1 MGKIKNYGPL
11 FIILAALIWSFD
23 GILRT
28 SLYALPPAVVV
39 FYEHL
44 LGLVILLFFSKGL
57 LKDVK
62 KLTRKQWIAI
72 LIVGICSGALG
83 TIFYTAA
90 LGQVNYI
97 QFSVVVLLQQLQ
109 PIWGIAAAT
118 LIVKERLPKRFLFWA
133 VLAFISTYFITFKD
147 LSVNLATGQG
157 TIVAAVL
164 ALLAGAMW
172 GSSTALSKY
181 VLNSVSFVTATI
193 LRFAIAPFFALLIV
207 LGLHQT
213 SSLTALT
220 QQQWISLGIIVFST
234 GMVGLALYYFGLKRT
249 QAKVSS
255 VLELVWP
262 MSAIFIDY
270 FYFHHTL
277 SLTQVIGVVVL
288 LLCMYQ
294 VTKQEAIKDPSKKQ
308 LR

>member
-1 MGKIKNYGPL
+1 MKLFKKGPL

-28 SLYALPPAVVV
+28 GLYALPPAVVV
-39 FYEHL
+39 FYEHI
-44 LGLVILLFFSKGL
+44 LGLIILLFFSKGL
-57 LKDVK
+57 WKDLK
-62 KLTRKQWIAI
+62 KLSRKQWIAI
-72 LIVGICSGALG
+72 VIVGVFAGALG

-109 PIWGIAAAT
+109 PIWGITVAA
-118 LIVKERLPKRFLFWA
+118 LVLKEKLRKNFLVWA
-133 VLAFISTYFITFKD
+133 LLAFVATYFITFKD
-147 LSVNLATGQG
+147 LTVNLATGQG
-157 TIVAAVL
+157 TIIA
-164 ALLAGAMW
+164 ALLALAAGMAW

-181 VLNSVSFVTATI
+181 VLNSVSFVTANI
-193 LRFAIAPFFALLIV
+193 LRFAIAPVAAFIIILAMQ
-207 LGLHQT
+207 QT
-213 SSLTALT
+213 PAMTTLT
-220 QQQWISLGIIVFST
+220 QQQWLSLGLIVFST
-234 GMVGLALYYFGLKRT
+234 GMAGMLLYYYGLKRT

-277 SLTQVIGVVVL
+277 SLTQLFGVALL
-288 LLCMYQ
+288 LLCIYK
-294 VTKQEAIKDPSKKQ
+294 VSKTETKA
-308 LR
+308 

>member
-1 MGKIKNYGPL
+1 MDKIKNYGPL
-11 FIILAALIWSFD
+11 FIILAALLWSFD

-39 FYEHL
+39 FYEHI
-44 LGLVILLFFSKGL
+44 LGLVVLLFFSKGL
-57 LKDVK
+57 LKDLK

-72 LIVGICSGALG
+72 IIVGICSGALG

-109 PIWGIAAAT
+109 PIWGITAAA
-118 LIVKERLPKRFLFWA
+118 LIVKEKLPKKFLLWA
-133 VLAFISTYFITFKD
+133 VLAFIATYFITFRD

-181 VLNSVSFVTATI
+181 VLNSVSFITATI

-207 LGLHQT
+207 LGMHQT
-213 SSLTALT
+213 ASLTALT
-220 QQQWISLGIIVFST
+220 QQQWISLGFIVFST

-270 FYFHHTL
+270 FYFHKTL
-277 SLTQVIGVVVL
+277 SLTQVFGVIL
-288 LLCMYQ
+288 LLVCMYQ
-294 VTKQEAIKDPSKKQ
+294 VTKQGKTTKS
-308 LR
+308 